1 MATHND
7 NQPLFENAVK
17 DYLESCT
24 SARLSQNIELG
35 IPEME
40 VRFGQER
47 SITKIDY
54 DNVVKELYSNKW
66 NTKKI
71 DGMQLLRISPKNE
84 DKTNNVRLEI
94 EGTDMIEIY
103 CKTNSFEALQ
113 NVPASNKK
121 IKFMQ
126 KKPFP
131 RPIGWMDKPYIDYT
145 DFDFRISLQNELS
158 FPITS
163 DKENI
168 RKIIGNW
175 NPSKKY
181 FRSMNRTRFSHPD
194 SFVFVDLSIVK
205 SNRTYNNSK
214 SAFLCQ
220 TIQEAGI
227 FHNPEKYE
235 IELELNNEKITEI
248 MDNHIHDKKS
258 GVNHVNI
265 LIQKVI
271 QEIRKCIRI
280 VLSGLQGTPYPISYT
295 EQMTILKEYMQ
306 RLIPEEQEIEQKQV
320 EDKPYFVGPSS
331 VTLQMIHVAPPPP
344 STNTTIPNISLDYT
358 VTEKADGERALL
370 YISKNGRIYMIRTNL
385 SVVFTGSITEKK
397 ECWNSLIDGE
407 YIAYGKTN
415 RFLNIFAAFDIYFVG
430 SRKKGSVRELAF
442 CTNDETMDEMQ
453 YRLPLLERFIQKLE
467 IQSVIGK
474 EAKCIFQIKCK
485 TFYKGMD
492 SKAISSS
499 DSLSSEQT
507 IFKAA
512 EIILNRKDNYE
523 YNIDG
528 LIFTPMNTGVG
539 SDIVGKANE
548 LGRKFTWDRSFK
560 WKPPQYNT
568 IDFLVNTKKDK
579 FGKDIINNK
588 VILDNKGEI
597 SSILQ
602 YKTLILKCGFNSKV
616 HKYLNPF
623 SDVLFN
629 RTNNKNRVVEEY
641 EEFSNKGYQPVPFQP
656 TSPYDKDA
664 CYCNVILE
672 DQQYMRTTEKDVFQD
687 NMIVEFSFD
696 TNIKETETA
705 WKWIPLRVRLDKTS
719 ELRAKKDNFGNNFT
733 VANDNWHSIHFPITE
748 NMIIG
753 QETIISSDLD
763 DTVYYNRKD
772 KDSVETQALKDFH
785 NLFVKRYIIK
795 KIAKYLHEKMHITSI
810 LLMDYA
816 VGKCGDLPK
825 WVEAN
830 IQFVFGVDI
839 SKDNIMNTRDGA
851 CVRYLNKKKENK
863 QLQLNAVFLHG
874 NSGHNIFSN
883 QKAFYTEQEREVA
896 KAIFGQGG
904 IESAKNIATEYV
916 GIGRDGFHISSCQF
930 AMHYFFESNQTL
942 HSFLRNLTECTRV
955 NGFFIGT
962 CYDGKKVFDLLRN
975 KLKGQSIRFDK
986 NGKKIFEIT
995 KEYSNSLE
1003 TLPDNENSI
1012 GIPIYVYQESIDK
1025 IFMEYLVNFVYF
1037 DRLMEDYGFVNLNKA
1052 ENDSIGFIRSNGSFE
1067 QLFNLM
1073 EFEIQNTR
1081 DKIYGKS
1088 LQMSK
1093 EEKIISFLNRYFVYK
1108 KVRDITQ
1115 QRIQKLYNKYVGK
1128 EIDDDDVY
1136 EDEEKEKEEIREK
1149 EESVLRI
1156 IPDKKI
1162 TLSLQNYYPVKE
1174 DEEKDKKEEEE
1185 EKEEEED
1192 KKEEE
1197 KEKEEYGEYQSLYD
1211 ALTTDMKNKI
1221 SKYTREKQMDILKK
1235 LKKQQQTKIVVAK
1248 K

>member
-7 NQPLFENAVK
+7 NDTKTNQPLFENAVK

-24 SARLSQNIELG
+24 SARLSQNIKLG

-40 VRFGQER
+40 VRFGQDR

-54 DNVVKELYSNKW
+54 DNVVKELYLNKW
-66 NTKKI
+66 NTEKI
-71 DGMQLLRISPKNE
+71 DGMQLLRISPKSD

-103 CKTNSFEALQ
+103 CKTNSFEALK
-113 NVPASNKK
+113 NTPASHKK

-131 RPIGWMDKPYIDYT
+131 RPIGWMDKPYIDYS

-163 DKENI
+163 DMDNI
-168 RKIIGNW
+168 RKIIGSW
-175 NPSKKY
+175 NPSKKF
-181 FRSMNRTRFSHPD
+181 FRCMNRTRFSHPD
-194 SFVFVDLSIVK
+194 SLVFVDLSIVK

-214 SAFLCQ
+214 NAVLCQ

-248 MDNHIHDKKS
+248 MDNYSHNKNDKNDKK
-258 GVNHVNI
+258 GHIDV
-265 LIQKVI
+265 LIQKII
-271 QEIRKCIRI
+271 QEIRKCIRM
-280 VLSGLQGTPYPISYT
+280 VLSGLQGTPYPISYK
-295 EQMTILKEYMQ
+295 EQTAILKEYME
-306 RLIPEEQEIEQKQV
+306 RLVPDQEENISKEEQDKINNA
-320 EDKPYFVGPSS
+320 KPYFVGPSS
-331 VTLQMIHVAPPPP
+331 VTLQMIHVAPP
-344 STNTTIPNISLDYT
+344 STINTNTPNIALDYT

-370 YISKNGRIYMIRTNL
+370 YVAKNGRIYMIRTNL
-385 SVVFTGSITEKK
+385 SIVFTGSITEQK

-407 YIAYGKTN
+407 YIAYGKSN

-442 CTNDETMDEMQ
+442 CTNDVTMDEMQ
-453 YRLPLLERFIQKLE
+453 YRLPLLERFIQKLQ

-492 SKAISSS
+492 SKAE
-499 DSLSSEQT
+499 SLSGEEQT
-507 IFKAA
+507 IFQAA
-512 EIILNRKDNYE
+512 EIIWNRKDNYE

-539 SDIVGKANE
+539 SDKIGKAHE
-548 LGRKFTWDRSFK
+548 LGRKFTWERSFK

-588 VILDNKGEI
+588 VILDDKGEI

-602 YKTLILKCGFNSKV
+602 YKTLVLKCGFNAKI
-616 HKYLNPF
+616 HKYVNAF

-629 RTNNKNRVVEEY
+629 RIQLQKEKDRDFE
-641 EEFSNKGYQPVPFQP
+641 GGDYQPVPFQP

-672 DQQYMRTTEKDVFQD
+672 DQQYMRTEEKDVFQD

-705 WKWIPLRVRLDKTS
+705 WKWVPLRVRLDKTS
-719 ELRAKKDNFGNNFT
+719 ELRAKKDNFGNNFM

-748 NMIIG
+748 KMIIG
-753 QETIISSDLD
+753 QEILTSSDLD

-785 NLFVKRYIIK
+785 NLFVKRYVIK
-795 KIAKYLHEKMHITSI
+795 KIAKYLHEKMHITSV

-825 WVEAN
+825 WIEAN
-830 IQFVFGVDI
+830 IKFVFGVDI
-839 SKDNIMNTRDGA
+839 SKDNIMNTKDGA

-863 QLQLNAVFLHG
+863 NLQLNAVFLHG
-874 NSGHNIFSN
+874 NSSHNIFST

-930 AMHYFFESNQTL
+930 AMHYFFESAHTL

-955 NGFFIGT
+955 NGFFVGT
-962 CYDGKKVFDLLRN
+962 CYDGKNVFNLLRGY
-975 KLKGQSIRFDK
+975 LKGQSIRLDK

-1012 GIPIYVYQESIDK
+1012 GVPIYVYQESIDK
-1025 IFMEYLVNFVYF
+1025 TFMEYLVNFVYF

-1052 ENDSIGFIRSNGSFE
+1052 ENESIGFISSNGSFE
-1067 QLFNLM
+1067 QLFHLM
-1073 EFEIQNTR
+1073 EKEIRNTR
-1081 DKIYGKS
+1081 DKMYGKS
-1088 LQMSK
+1088 VHMSK
-1093 EEKIISFLNRYFVYK
+1093 EEKTISFLNRFFVYK
-1108 KVRDITQ
+1108 KVRDISQ
-1115 QRIQKLYNKYVGK
+1115 QRIQKIYDKYVGK
-1128 EIDDDDVY
+1128 EVDQY
-1136 EDEEKEKEEIREK
+1136 EEDEEEKEKPLK
-1149 EESVLRI
+1149 SVLHI
-1156 IPDKKI
+1156 VPDKKI
-1162 TLSLQNYYPVKE
+1162 TLSLQNYYPI
-1174 DEEKDKKEEEE
+1174 EEEGEGKKEEEE
-1185 EKEEEED
+1185 GEEGEVKEVD
-1192 KKEEE
+1192 
-1197 KEKEEYGEYQSLYD
+1197 EYGEYQSFYD
-1211 ALTTDMKNKI
+1211 ALTTNMKDKI
-1221 SKYTREKQMDILKK
+1221 SNYTKEKQIDILKK